1 MKTTFEPELL
11 DAAAESVR
19 EVKKRERMLYG
30 AILLGVV
37 WSFTYTAISLLIMW
51 GVASQS
57 SITCEQFSESRD
69 EVRAVLL
76 TGDDVTGVHIDIETL
91 DEILPRIEC
100 D

>member
-1 MKTTFEPELL
+1 MITPFEPELL

-19 EVKKRERMLYG
+19 ELKKRERMLYG
-30 AILLGVV
+30 AIIVGVL
-37 WSFTYTAISLLIMW
+37 WSFTYTVISLLVMY

-57 SITCEQFSESRD
+57 SISCEQFSQSRD

-76 TGDDVTGVHIDIETL
+76 TGDVGGVQIDIETL

>member
-1 MKTTFEPELL
+1 MITPLESDLI

-30 AILLGVV
+30 AIIVGIL
-37 WSFTYTAISLLIMW
+37 WSFTYTAISLLIMY

-57 SITCEQFSESRD
+57 AISCEQFSQSRD
-69 EVRAVLL
+69 EVRAVIL
-76 TGDDVTGVHIDIETL
+76 TGDVGGVQIDIETL

>member
-1 MKTTFEPELL
+1 MITSFEPELL

-30 AILLGVV
+30 AIIVGVL
-37 WSFTYTAISLLIMW
+37 WSFTYTAISLLIMY

-57 SITCEQFSESRD
+57 SISCEQFSQSRD

-76 TGDDVTGVHIDIETL
+76 TGDVGGVQIDIETL

>member
-1 MKTTFEPELL
+1 MTTSFKPELL

-19 EVKKRERMLYG
+19 ESRKRERMLYA
-30 AILLGVV
+30 AILIGVI
-37 WSFTYTAISLLIMW
+37 WSFTYTAISLLIMY

-57 SITCEQFSESRD
+57 SITCDQFAESRD

>member
-1 MKTTFEPELL
+1 MITPFEPELL

-30 AILLGVV
+30 AIIVGIL
-37 WSFTYTAISLLIMW
+37 WSFTYTAISLLIMY

-57 SITCEQFSESRD
+57 AISCEQFSQSRD

-76 TGDDVTGVHIDIETL
+76 TGDDGGVQIDIETL

>member
-1 MKTTFEPELL
+1 MITSFEPELL

-30 AILLGVV
+30 AIIVGIL
-37 WSFTYTAISLLIMW
+37 WSFTYTAISLLIMY

-57 SITCEQFSESRD
+57 AISCEQFSQSRD
-69 EVRAVLL
+69 EFRAFLL
-76 TGDDVTGVHIDIETL
+76 TGDVGGVQIDIETL

>member
-1 MKTTFEPELL
+1 MITPFEPELL

-30 AILLGVV
+30 AIVIGIL
-37 WSFTYTAISLLIMW
+37 WSFTYTAISLLIMY

-57 SITCEQFSESRD
+57 AISCEQFSQSRD

-76 TGDDVTGVHIDIETL
+76 TGDVGGVQIDIDTL
-91 DEILPRIEC
+91 DEILPRIKC

>member
-1 MKTTFEPELL
+1 MITPFEPELL

-19 EVKKRERMLYG
+19 ELKKRERMLYG
-30 AILLGVV
+30 AIIVGVL
-37 WSFTYTAISLLIMW
+37 WSFTYTAISLLIMY

-57 SITCEQFSESRD
+57 SISCVQFSQSRD

-76 TGDDVTGVHIDIETL
+76 TDDVGGVQIDIETL

>member
-1 MKTTFEPELL
+1 MITQFEPELL

-30 AILLGVV
+30 AIVIGIV
-37 WSFTYTAISLLIMW
+37 WSFTYTAISLLIMY

-57 SITCEQFSESRD
+57 SISCEQFSQSRD

-76 TGDDVTGVHIDIETL
+76 TGDVGDVKIDIDTL